1 MGRTLIKVRYSV
13 DSMHVHVTS
22 DCSLLGVRGV
32 VAALRSAS
40 DPSTFS
46 ATRRDARPA
55 ARAQRRCSGAGRSH
69 NGRLERCATLVS
81 TCTAARSATTTCA
94 RPPTQFKARAPSG
107 RCRCAVAALSERA
120 RWRRHG
126 QRQDPAPPG
135 QHHGR
140 PCLVLEARRRVPSST
155 EGTPSVSRRA
165 SPVRPP
171 SPPHAPCT
179 GASGGPGR
187 GRWRGRRRVNG
198 VPSVARGRE

>member
-1 MGRTLIKVRYSV
+1 MR
-13 DSMHVHVTS
+13 
-22 DCSLLGVRGV
+22 
-32 VAALRSAS
+32 RSARRARAS
-40 DPSTFS
+40 PTECTCTRLPVVRFWVSWRRRGTQIGVGPVHFS

-55 ARAQRRCSGAGRSH
+55 ARAQRRCSGAARSH

-171 SPPHAPCT
+171 SPCTAACPPAVHEPC
-179 GASGGPGR
+179 R
-187 GRWRGRRRVNG
+187 G
-198 VPSVARGRE
+198 